1 MIGTSSAR
9 RHASSERTSAGSSKR
24 KTEVQELRQ
33 PANPAAGMQGKVE
46 TVTVANDHSAV
57 VIALRRVR
65 VEPKVLLVE
74 NPTALRVTNRQ
85 TEMEQVHVPEHA
97 LLHSPDDQIPPLA
110 GVII

>member
-1 MIGTSSAR
+1 
-9 RHASSERTSAGSSKR
+9 
-24 KTEVQELRQ
+24 
-33 PANPAAGMQGKVE
+33 MQGKVE